1 MAGLVRGA
9 KALLDCSAHPACF
22 LSMEI
27 LQNKSY
33 PNATNNP
40 MLKDLSERQV
50 FLPAAEES
58 RSSIEIGVALTISTS
73 VPGRNCFM
81 KRF

>member
-40 MLKDLSERQV
+40 MLKDLLEKLLCQ
-50 FLPAAEES
+50 PAAEEPKS
-58 RSSIEIGVALTISTS
+58 AIEIRVAITILNSI
-73 VPGRNCFM
+73 PDRPCP
-81 KRF
+81 